1 MGDDELL
8 QAFTEPGSGSEWAFW
23 PLGDRYAGLVY
34 SIAKRRVGDREL
46 AGKVSQNV
54 FAILARKAGQLGAR
68 ASLAGWLQRVAVLE
82 AAKAMRTEYRR
93 KRKMDEYTEMTVTE
107 EDGAPRWNHVLS
119 LLNEAL
125 HKLLD
130 RERDLVLQR
139 YLEGR
144 SYEEIANETGR
155 TKAACAKQSSRVLTK
170 LCGILR
176 RHGVTISATALGAG
190 IAAHYV
196 RTVPAGLA
204 QSLYQSALSASVSAS
219 PTLASTFTTIM
230 TSTKF
235 TTAAA
240 LISAGAAVPLSFQW
254 ANARLD
260 LTSLGNGG
268 SQETIEE
275 SHVSVTAKAGDRV
288 SAEGKGTQFTKI
300 GLQLLEREL
309 KKLPFPDREIRK

>member
-8 QAFTEPGSGSEWAFW
+8 QAFTEPGSGSEWAFRQ
-23 PLGDRYAGLVY
+23 LVDRYAGLVY

-46 AGKVSQNV
+46 AEEVSQNV
-54 FAILARKAGQLGAR
+54 FAILARKAGQLDAR

-82 AAKAMRTEYRR
+82 SAKAMRTEYRR

-125 HKLLD
+125 HKLSD

-144 SYEEIANETGR
+144 SYKEIANETGR

-176 RHGVTISATALGAG
+176 RHGVTISAAALGAG

-204 QSLYQSALSASVSAS
+204 QSLYQSALSASVS

-300 GLQLLEREL
+300 CLQLLEREL